1 MCDMETTNFEDPM
14 FSEFSSDAMLN
25 SMAPKAIQH
34 HHFVTTSHHHH
45 HHHPQTIMM
54 TTNGDMNQH
63 TTRLPGIS
71 EIHPK
76 NDGLYKT
83 HDYTHVKT
91 ESPSYSPNGKIEYLN
106 GCSTKLE
113 SYSSPSNGG
122 SQKLEYISNG
132 QYSPN
137 AKITE
142 YPTSV
147 TSLSGQ
153 QHIEHIQLYHQ
164 TTLDGH
170 QQTLI
175 NEVDG
180 NYKGKS
186 EESLNNL
193 SGSPT
198 PTTIINSSISP
209 SNGNAVSSPS
219 KKASV
224 DKKKNDPNGVKKKK
238 TRYGYKKLG

>member
-1 MCDMETTNFEDPM
+1 METTNFEDPM

-25 SMAPKAIQH
+25 PMAPKAIQH
-34 HHFVTTSHHHH
+34 HHYVTTSHHHH
-45 HHHPQTIMM
+45 HHQHPQTIMM
-54 TTNGDMNQH
+54 TNGEMNQH

-76 NDGLYKT
+76 NDGHYKT
-83 HDYTHVKT
+83 LDYSHVKT

-106 GCSTKLE
+106 GGATKLE
-113 SYSSPSNGG
+113 SYSSPNSVG

-137 AKITE
+137 TKIIE
-142 YPTSV
+142 YPTS
-147 TSLSGQ
+147 LSG
-153 QHIEHIQLYHQ
+153 QHIEHIQLYHHSA
-164 TTLDGH
+164 TLDGN
-170 QQTLI
+170 QSLI
-175 NEVDG
+175 NEDG
-180 NYKGKS
+180 NFKGKS

-209 SNGNAVSSPS
+209 SDGSTPTSPN
-219 KKASV
+219 KKAAI

-238 TRYGYKKLG
+238 TR

>member
-1 MCDMETTNFEDPM
+1 METTNFEDPM
-14 FSEFSSDAMLN
+14 FSEFSPDAMLN

-34 HHFVTTSHHHH
+34 HHFVTASHHH

-54 TTNGDMNQH
+54 TNGEMSQH

-76 NDGLYKT
+76 NDGHYKT
-83 HDYTHVKT
+83 LEYSHVKT

-106 GCSTKLE
+106 GASTKLE
-113 SYSSPSNGG
+113 SYSSSNNGG
-122 SQKLEYISNG
+122 TQKLEYISNG

-137 AKITE
+137 AKIIE

-164 TTLDGH
+164 TTLDGN

-175 NEVDG
+175 NETDG
-180 NYKGKS
+180 NFKGKS

-209 SNGNAVSSPS
+209 ADGSTPISPS
-219 KKASV
+219 KKATV

-238 TRYGYKKLG
+238 TR

>member
-1 MCDMETTNFEDPM
+1 M
-14 FSEFSSDAMLN
+14 FSEFSSDAMLT

-34 HHFVTTSHHHH
+34 HHFIHHN
-45 HHHPQTIMM
+45 HHPQTIMM
-54 TTNGDMNQH
+54 TNGELNQH

-76 NDGLYKT
+76 NDVHYKT
-83 HDYTHVKT
+83 LEYAHIKT

-106 GCSTKLE
+106 GSGTKIE
-113 SYSSPSNGG
+113 SYSPNSGG
-122 SQKLEYISNG
+122 TAKLEYISSG

-137 AKITE
+137 AKIIE
-142 YPTSV
+142 YQ
-147 TSLSGQ
+147 TSLPGQ
-153 QHIEHIQLYHQ
+153 QHIEHIPLYHQ
-164 TTLDGH
+164 ATSLDGN

-180 NYKGKS
+180 SFKGKS
-186 EESLNNL
+186 DENLNNL

-198 PTTIINSSISP
+198 PSTTINSSISP
-209 SNGNAVSSPS
+209 SDANTPTSPS
-219 KKASV
+219 KKATV

-238 TRYGYKKLG
+238 TR

>member
-1 MCDMETTNFEDPM
+1 METTNFEDPM

-45 HHHPQTIMM
+45 HHPQTIMM
-54 TTNGDMNQH
+54 TNANGEMNH
-63 TTRLPGIS
+63 TTTRLPAIS

-76 NDGLYKT
+76 NDGHYKT
-83 HDYTHVKT
+83 LEYSHVKT

-106 GCSTKLE
+106 GASTKLE
-113 SYSSPSNGG
+113 SY
-122 SQKLEYISNG
+122 SNG

-137 AKITE
+137 AKIIE
-142 YPTSV
+142 YPTSL
-147 TSLSGQ
+147 TG
-153 QHIEHIQLYHQ
+153 QHIEHIQLYHHA
-164 TTLDGH
+164 TLDGN
-170 QQTLI
+170 QQSLI
-175 NEVDG
+175 TDADG
-180 NYKGKS
+180 NFKGKS

-209 SNGNAVSSPS
+209 SDGNSISPS

-224 DKKKNDPNGVKKKK
+224 EKKKNDPNGVKKKK
-238 TRYGYKKLG
+238 TR

>member
-1 MCDMETTNFEDPM
+1 MEAGNFEDPM
-14 FSEFSSDAMLN
+14 FGDYQPDVMLN
-25 SMAPKAIQH
+25 SMAPKAIQLQH
-34 HHFVTTSHHHH
+34 LHYH
-45 HHHPQTIMM
+45 HHHPQTILMSS
-54 TTNGDMNQH
+54 GDMNQH

-76 NDGLYKT
+76 NDGHYKT
-83 HDYTHVKT
+83 HEYLHVKT

-106 GCSTKLE
+106 GTSTKLE
-113 SYSSPSNGG
+113 SYSSSNSGG
-122 SQKLEYISNG
+122 TQKLEYMTNG

-137 AKITE
+137 SKIIDF
-142 YPTSV
+142 PTSV

-153 QHIEHIQLYHQ
+153 QHIQLYHQ
-164 TTLDGH
+164 TTLDGN

-175 NEVDG
+175 SEADG
-180 NYKGKS
+180 NFKGKS

-198 PTTIINSSISP
+198 PTTINNSISP
-209 SNGNAVSSPS
+209 TDGSTSTSPS

-224 DKKKNDPNGVKKKK
+224 EKKKNDSNGVKKKK
-238 TRYGYKKLG
+238 TR